1 MICPV
6 CYIWYDYTK
15 GINMF
20 DHIVQC
26 KGEKNIITTRWYTNK
41 QLLKKQKKEC
51 KPSITIDATFRP
63 VTR

>member
-15 GINMF
+15 DIDMF

-26 KGEKNIITTRWYTNK
+26 KGEKNVITTRWYTKK
-41 QLLKKQKKEC
+41 QLQNQQKKNN
-51 KPSITIDATFRP
+51 KPPITIGTTFRP